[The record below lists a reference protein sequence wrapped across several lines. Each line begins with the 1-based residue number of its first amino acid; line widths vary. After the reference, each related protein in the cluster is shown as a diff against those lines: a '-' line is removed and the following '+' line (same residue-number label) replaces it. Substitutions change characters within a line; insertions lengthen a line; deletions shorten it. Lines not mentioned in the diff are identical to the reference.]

1 MFSRL
6 FNVLRSF
13 WHDSL
18 PPEPERRQKYK
29 ILCAPDIP
37 TLEERVGDCPDFGG
51 LIGGPAC
58 CAWTEPGVG
67 PVQFF
72 IQAVIVW
79 EIVPSTDADP
89 EA

>member
-1 MFSRL
+1 MFSWL
-6 FNVLRSF
+6 FKFLDTFCWNET
-13 WHDSL
+13 
-18 PPEPERRQKYK
+18 PTEPDRRQRYK
-29 ILCAPDIP
+29 ILCAPDLP
-37 TLEERVGDCPDFGG
+37 TLEERVRDCPDFLD

-72 IQAVIVW
+72 IQAVIVY